1 MSKLVARFPH
11 QPPYMEIYI
20 SNAGVELHYFGQ
32 TEADRQGV
40 TLDPVRARTLA
51 TLLMHASNEAEMMRM
66 RQAMEDERHEV
77 DAIVQ
82 SVRKPGT

>member
-1 MSKLVARFPH
+1 MSKLLVTFPTDPTNAARSKIK
-11 QPPYMEIYI
+11 IYI
-20 SNAGVELHYFGQ
+20 STAGVEVIS
-32 TEADRQGV
+32 DGV
-40 TLDPVRARTLA
+40 ITLDPVEARTLA

-82 SVRKPGT
+82 AVRKPGT